1 MERVHDACHVEG
13 LRPPHPKNNQTP
25 RHGPKPRWRRPAE
38 EGRGFGGDGDLPLN
52 FHPAAIRASAC
63 FGLLPIVGRP
73 EGRVFRPLLHRRA
86 GCAGVSHEGS
96 RGLVADCPMRS
107 ILVVVLAPILQ
118 LFAGV
123 GKGQEPVRVQA
134 LGAQAAVEGLDKGV
148 DAPMSVKSW
157 LRPLRLGGVDE
168 FDQAKACGEAY
179 D

>member
-1 MERVHDACHVEG
+1 
-13 LRPPHPKNNQTP
+13 
-25 RHGPKPRWRRPAE
+25 
-38 EGRGFGGDGDLPLN
+38 
-52 FHPAAIRASAC
+52 
-63 FGLLPIVGRP
+63 
-73 EGRVFRPLLHRRA
+73 
-86 GCAGVSHEGS
+86 
-96 RGLVADCPMRS
+96 MRS